1 MSKPTRLFVSL
12 VELQVELIAI
22 VHSHFGHRIYHTVTA
37 GNAPLPLGN
46 DTWHEVAD
54 ISSGPA
60 GRMWRLTVSSTG
72 PLITGATFTVIH
84 QLIMMNH
91 SNEGASVTG
100 EINLY
105 FPLCWFQKDNAPSL

>member
-1 MSKPTRLFVSL
+1 MSICRASSRQRL

-54 ISSGPA
+54 ISSGGSDVATDGEQHRTIDNRCNVYSNSSANNDEPLQR
-60 GRMWRLTVSSTG
+60 GR
-72 PLITGATFTVIH
+72 
-84 QLIMMNH
+84 
-91 SNEGASVTG
+91 
-100 EINLY
+100 
-105 FPLCWFQKDNAPSL
+105 